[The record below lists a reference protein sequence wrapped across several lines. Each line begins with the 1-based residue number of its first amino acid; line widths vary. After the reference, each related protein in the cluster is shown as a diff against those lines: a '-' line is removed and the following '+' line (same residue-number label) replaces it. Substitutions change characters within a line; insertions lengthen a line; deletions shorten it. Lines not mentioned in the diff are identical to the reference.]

1 MKNLLFG
8 AVMLMGTF
16 VFANTNSSQETKQ
29 LESNFT
35 SIYRDAVA
43 TCYVTVY
50 VRDKKGNIIGQH
62 DFVHENVN
70 SQEECDRLARLH
82 AFLLS

>member
-16 VFANTNSSQETKQ
+16 AFANSNSSQETIH
-29 LESNFT
+29 LESNVL
-35 SIYRDAVA
+35 SVYQKAMA
-43 TCYVTVY
+43 TCYVTIY
-50 VRDKKGNIIGQH
+50 VRNKQGDIIGQH
-62 DFVHENVN
+62 EFVHENVE